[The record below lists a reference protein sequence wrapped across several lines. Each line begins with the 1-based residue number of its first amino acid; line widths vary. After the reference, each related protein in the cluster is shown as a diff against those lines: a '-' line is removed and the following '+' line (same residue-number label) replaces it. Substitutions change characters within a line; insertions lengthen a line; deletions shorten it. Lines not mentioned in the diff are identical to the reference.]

1 MNNSRKTP
9 TVKSTG
15 RSSGNNSSE
24 YLVGGRGVVTMNIR
38 FAADDDIPAIVR
50 FNQRLREGGRGEE
63 QITLRLS
70 LPGEA
75 RYRPAGFPVYRRMMI
90 AEDGRE
96 VRAAVLLYHN
106 NIFIQGKKRECCW
119 LDMPI
124 SEGIIDRRY
133 SLAIVQLVKAVSRYE
148 SFLMSTGAGP
158 EDKESFRLLAKFDWR
173 HHAVPFFF
181 YPVKVTNV
189 LLGLSYFKK
198 HTTLR
203 YGALLGAYSGLGA
216 GLSRL
221 LALRRWIDAILSG
234 YERSVE
240 KTFGAWADRIFD
252 DYLLDYGVAMRS
264 DATTLNIM
272 YPPDIPGL
280 TRLRVR
286 RKGAKRDARKDAGWI
301 LVASKQMKNN
311 RHFGDLK
318 VGTLVDGFG
327 RAADA
332 PALVAAGL
340 NHLAETGVD
349 IIVANFSH
357 VAWIEACRCSGMI
370 AGPDNYYHF
379 VSPGGSPLFEDTCPP
394 REIHMARGH
403 SDGIWSLI

>member
-1 MNNSRKTP
+1 MI
-9 TVKSTG
+9 
-15 RSSGNNSSE
+15 
-24 YLVGGRGVVTMNIR
+24 MNIR
-38 FAADDDIPAIVR
+38 FAAEDDIPAVAR

-63 QITLRLS
+63 QITLRSS

-106 NIFIQGKKRECCW
+106 NVFIHGKKRDFCW

-158 EDKESFRLLAKFDWR
+158 EDKDSFRLLTKLDWR
-173 HHAVPFFF
+173 HRAVPFFF
-181 YPVKVTNV
+181 YPVKVTKV

-198 HTTLR
+198 HAKLR
-203 YGALLGAYSGLGA
+203 YGALLGGYSGLGA
-216 GLSRL
+216 GVSGL
-221 LALRRWIDAILSG
+221 LTLRRRVAASLSG
-234 YERSVE
+234 YEHSVVE
-240 KTFGAWADRIFD
+240 AFGDWADRIFED
-252 DYLLDYGVAMRS
+252 CLPDYGVAMRS
-264 DATTLNIM
+264 DATALNILH
-272 YPPDIPGL
+272 PPDKPGL
-280 TRLRVR
+280 TRLRAR
-286 RKGAKRDARKDAGWI
+286 RKGAKRGAGQDAGWI

-311 RHFGDLK
+311 HHFGDLK

-332 PALVAAGL
+332 PALVAAGI
-340 NHLAETGVD
+340 NHLVETGAD

-357 VAWIEACRCSGMI
+357 AAWVKACRRSGMF
-370 AGPDNYYHF
+370 AGPDSYYLF

-394 REIHMARGH
+394 REIHMTRGQ
-403 SDGIWSLI
+403 SDSMWSLV

>member
-1 MNNSRKTP
+1 
-9 TVKSTG
+9 
-15 RSSGNNSSE
+15 
-24 YLVGGRGVVTMNIR
+24 MNIR
-38 FAADDDIPAIVR
+38 FAADDDIPAVAR

-63 QITLRLS
+63 QITLRPS

-96 VRAAVLLYHN
+96 VRAAVMLFHN
-106 NIFIQGKKRECCW
+106 NIFIHGKKRDCCW

-133 SLAIVQLVKAVSRYE
+133 SLAIIQLVKAASRYE
-148 SFLMSTGAGP
+148 PFLMSTGAGP
-158 EDKESFRLLAKFDWR
+158 VDKDSFRLLTKLDWR
-173 HHAVPFFF
+173 HRVVPFFF
-181 YPVKVTNV
+181 YPVKVTKV

-198 HTTLR
+198 HAKLR

-216 GLSRL
+216 GLSGL
-221 LALRRWIDAILSG
+221 LALRRRIDAILSG

-240 KTFGAWADRIFD
+240 KTFGAWADRIFED
-252 DYLLDYGVAMRS
+252 CLPDYGAAMRS
-264 DATTLNIM
+264 DATTLNILH
-272 YPPDIPGL
+272 PPDNPGL

-286 RKGAKRDARKDAGWI
+286 RKGAKRDADQDAGWI

-311 RHFGDLK
+311 HLFGDLK

-332 PALVAAGL
+332 LALVAVGI
-340 NHLAETGVD
+340 NHLAETGAD

-357 VAWIEACRCSGMI
+357 EAWVKACRRSGML
-370 AGPDNYYHF
+370 AGPDSYSHF
-379 VSPGGSPLFEDTCPP
+379 V
-394 REIHMARGH
+394 
-403 SDGIWSLI
+403 

>member
-1 MNNSRKTP
+1 
-9 TVKSTG
+9 
-15 RSSGNNSSE
+15 
-24 YLVGGRGVVTMNIR
+24 MNIR
-38 FAADDDIPAIVR
+38 FAADDDISAVAR

-63 QITLRLS
+63 QITLHPSLS
-70 LPGEA
+70 GEA

-96 VRAAVLLYHN
+96 MRAAVQLYHN
-106 NIFIQGKKRECCW
+106 NIFIHGKKRDFCW

-133 SLAIVQLVKAVSRYE
+133 SLAIVQLLKAVSRYE
-148 SFLMSTGAGP
+148 PFLMSTGAGP
-158 EDKESFRLLAKFDWR
+158 EDKDSFRLLTKFDWR

-181 YPVKVTNV
+181 YPVKVTKV

-198 HTTLR
+198 HAKLR

-216 GLSRL
+216 GLSGS
-221 LALRRWIDAILSG
+221 LALRRRIDAVFSG

-240 KTFGAWADRIFD
+240 KTFGAWADRIFED
-252 DYLLDYGVAMRS
+252 CLPGYGVAMRS
-264 DATTLNIM
+264 DATTLNIL
-272 YPPDIPGL
+272 YPPDKPGL
-280 TRLRVR
+280 TRLRVC
-286 RKGAKRDARKDAGWI
+286 RKGAKRGAGQDTGWV
-301 LVASKQMKNN
+301 LVARKQMKNN
-311 RHFGDLK
+311 RYFGDLK

-332 PALVAAGL
+332 PALVAAGID
-340 NHLAETGVD
+340 HLAESEVD

-357 VAWIEACRCSGMI
+357 AMWIEACRRSGMI

-379 VSPGGSPLFEDTCPP
+379 VSPGGSPLFEDACPP
-394 REIHMARGH
+394 REIHVARGH
-403 SDGIWSLI
+403 SDGMWSLV

>member
-1 MNNSRKTP
+1 
-9 TVKSTG
+9 
-15 RSSGNNSSE
+15 
-24 YLVGGRGVVTMNIR
+24 MNIR
-38 FAADDDIPAIVR
+38 FAADDDIPAVAR
-50 FNQRLREGGRGEE
+50 FNQRLREGGRGEV
-63 QITLRLS
+63 QIALRPE

-90 AEDGRE
+90 AEDGTE
-96 VRAAVLLYHN
+96 VRAAVMLYHN
-106 NIFIQGKKRECCW
+106 NIFIHGEKRDCCW

-133 SLAIVQLVKAVSRYE
+133 SMAIIPLLKTALRYE
-148 SFLMSTGAGP
+148 PFLMSTGAGP
-158 EDKESFRLLAKFDWR
+158 VDKVSFRLLTRLGWR

-181 YPVKVTNV
+181 YPVKVTKV

-198 HTTLR
+198 HAKLR

-216 GLSRL
+216 GLSGL
-221 LALRRWIDAILSG
+221 LALSRRIAPCLSG
-234 YERSVE
+234 YEYSME
-240 KTFGAWADRIFD
+240 KAFDDWADRIFED
-252 DYLLDYGVAMRS
+252 CLPDYGVAMRS
-264 DATTLNIM
+264 DATTLNIL
-272 YPPDIPGL
+272 YPPDKPSL

-286 RKGAKRDARKDAGWI
+286 RKGAKRGQGRDAGQDAGWI
-301 LVASKQMKNN
+301 LVANKQMEKNH
-311 RHFGDLK
+311 HFGDLK

-332 PALVAAGL
+332 PALVAAGID
-340 NHLAETGVD
+340 HLVETGVD

-357 VAWIEACRCSGMI
+357 EAWVKACRRSGML
-370 AGPDNYYHF
+370 AGPDSYYHF

-403 SDGIWSLI
+403 SDGMWSLV

>member
-1 MNNSRKTP
+1 
-9 TVKSTG
+9 
-15 RSSGNNSSE
+15 
-24 YLVGGRGVVTMNIR
+24 MNIR
-38 FAADDDIPAIVR
+38 FAAGDDIPAVAR

-63 QITLRLS
+63 QIALRPE

-96 VRAAVLLYHN
+96 VRAAVMLYHN
-106 NIFIQGKKRECCW
+106 NIFIHGKKQDCCW

-133 SLAIVQLVKAVSRYE
+133 SMAIIPLLKTALRYE
-148 SFLMSTGAGP
+148 PFLMSTGAGP
-158 EDKESFRLLAKFDWR
+158 VDKVSFRLLTKLKWKNR
-173 HHAVPFFF
+173 VVPFFF
-181 YPVKVTNV
+181 YPVKVTKV

-198 HTTLR
+198 HAKLR

-216 GLSRL
+216 GLSGL
-221 LALRRWIDAILSG
+221 LALSRRIAPCLSG
-234 YERSVE
+234 YEYSME
-240 KTFGAWADRIFD
+240 KAFDDWADRIFED
-252 DYLLDYGVAMRS
+252 CLPDYGVAMRS
-264 DATTLNIM
+264 DATTLNILH
-272 YPPDIPGL
+272 PPDKPSL

-286 RKGAKRDARKDAGWI
+286 RKGAKNGAGQDAGQDVGWI
-301 LVASKQMKNN
+301 LVASKRMKNN
-311 RHFGDLK
+311 HLFGDLK

-332 PALVAAGL
+332 PTLVAAGID
-340 NHLAETGVD
+340 HLAETGAD

-357 VAWIEACRCSGMI
+357 EAWVKACRRSGML
-370 AGPDNYYHF
+370 AGPDSYYHF

-394 REIHMARGH
+394 HEIHMARGH
-403 SDGIWSLI
+403 SDGMWSLV

>member
-1 MNNSRKTP
+1 
-9 TVKSTG
+9 
-15 RSSGNNSSE
+15 
-24 YLVGGRGVVTMNIR
+24 MNIR
-38 FAADDDIPAIVR
+38 FAADDDIPAVAR
-50 FNQRLREGGRGEE
+50 FNRRLREGGRGEE
-63 QITLRLS
+63 QITLRPS

-75 RYRPAGFPVYRRMMI
+75 RYRPEGFPVYRRMMI

-158 EDKESFRLLAKFDWR
+158 EDKESFRLLAKFEWR

-221 LALRRWIDAILSG
+221 LGLRRRIDGVLSV
-234 YERSVE
+234 YEHSVE

-357 VAWIEACRCSGMI
+357 AAWTEACYRSGMM
-370 AGPDNYYHF
+370 AGPDNFYHF

-394 REIHMARGH
+394 RDIHMARGH
-403 SDGIWSLI
+403 SDGV

>member
-1 MNNSRKTP
+1 
-9 TVKSTG
+9 
-15 RSSGNNSSE
+15 
-24 YLVGGRGVVTMNIR
+24 MNIR
-38 FAADDDIPAIVR
+38 FAADDDIPAVAR
-50 FNQRLREGGRGEE
+50 FNRRLREGGRGEE
-63 QITLRLS
+63 QITLRAS

-106 NIFIQGKKRECCW
+106 SIFIHGKKRDFCW

-158 EDKESFRLLAKFDWR
+158 EDKDSFRLLTKFDWR

-189 LLGLSYFKK
+189 LLGLSYFNK
-198 HTTLR
+198 HSELL
-203 YGALLGAYSGLGA
+203 YGASLGASSGLGA
-216 GLSRL
+216 GLSGL
-221 LALRRWIDAILSG
+221 LALRRWIDAIFSG
-234 YERSVE
+234 YECSVE
-240 KTFGAWADRIFD
+240 KTFGAWADQIFENC
-252 DYLLDYGVAMRS
+252 LPDYGVAMRS
-264 DATTLNIM
+264 DATTLNILH
-272 YPPDIPGL
+272 PPDMPGL

-286 RKGAKRDARKDAGWI
+286 RKGAKRDAGKGARHDAGWI
-301 LVASKQMKNN
+301 LVASKQMKTN

-318 VGTLVDGFG
+318 VGALVDGFG

-332 PALVAAGL
+332 PALVAAGV
-340 NHLAETGVD
+340 NHLAEPGVD
-349 IIVANFSH
+349 IIVA
-357 VAWIEACRCSGMI
+357 
-370 AGPDNYYHF
+370 
-379 VSPGGSPLFEDTCPP
+379 
-394 REIHMARGH
+394 
-403 SDGIWSLI
+403 